1 MSPVSGPNS
10 RSIWIRSNNREA
22 RIARVVASTES
33 TTGTR
38 IRVRFICDTSYQEG
52 RH

>member
-1 MSPVSGPNS
+1 
-10 RSIWIRSNNREA
+10 
-22 RIARVVASTES
+22 VAATTES